1 MLEKLA
7 STVFLIDAL
16 AIGLGAFGHGLAVRQ
31 VHAAIDQFP
40 IEADIHSMV
49 YVVWYFASGCMFIFG
64 MTLIWVWLRVRAG
77 DSRPLVA
84 ATFIGIL
91 YIGIGAFGFVYR
103 GGDPFMAF
111 FAVLGS
117 VLLLSAYGMA
127 RAAHANV

>member
-40 IEADIHSMV
+40 IEADIHSMI
-49 YVVWYFASGCMFIFG
+49 YVVWYFVSGCMFIFG

-103 GGDPFMAF
+103 GGDLFMAF

>member
-49 YVVWYFASGCMFIFG
+49 YVVWYFVSGACSFSEADLAESASARCG
-64 MTLIWVWLRVRAG
+64 
-77 DSRPLVA
+77 PL
-84 ATFIGIL
+84 
-91 YIGIGAFGFVYR
+91 
-103 GGDPFMAF
+103 
-111 FAVLGS
+111 
-117 VLLLSAYGMA
+117 
-127 RAAHANV
+127 